1 MEVLSLDWSPIDIP
15 NVFREP
21 HEPYLYQEQA
31 AVLTVRQ
38 KALLLCDD
46 VGLGKTISTFAT
58 AARGAPLPMAVI
70 VDPNLMKQWE
80 RKAREFTHYRVHSV
94 KKTSPYNI
102 PDAALYIF
110 SYTKQIGSASC
121 RERSWQYVE
130 ISVGDLTFKKK

>member
-1 MEVLSLDWSPIDIP
+1 MVILSLDWSPIDIP

-80 RKAREFTHYRVHSV
+80 RKRSEENTSELQSLMRLQYSV
-94 KKTSPYNI
+94 
-102 PDAALYIF
+102 
-110 SYTKQIGSASC
+110 SC
-121 RERSWQYVE
+121 
-130 ISVGDLTFKKK
+130 